1 MSRIVKVSGGDYRL
15 QVQTGG
21 NIIFDTT
28 GTIPSDTLGTVT
40 IYGNLDVKGTTTQI
54 EAANTTVTDNI
65 IKLNNGES
73 HQYVTL
79 GTAGIQID
87 RGDATHANSYKDAF
101 LVFDENVSHWDTTT
115 NTQKTGTWVAKT
127 SDNNLSAIQI
137 GTIVGNGSHGMVFD
151 LQGTNGVLSI
161 VNSVGYE
168 NRVLNDNDIPN
179 KKFIQTYIAS
189 SVSQAVISAIAYPT
203 TGTPNTKVETTNSSI
218 NFTVASDIPVTVS
231 AGGLSVNNI
240 NIVNDSITNTSTN
253 NLIIT
258 ATNNNV
264 EVNAVLNL
272 DNQAVVPAPIG
283 GATKI
288 YSQAV
293 AGPGK
298 TGLFITNVNNTDE
311 LIAKSKAILYSIL
324 L

>member
-1 MSRIVKVSGGDYRL
+1 MSRIVKVSNGDYRL
-15 QVQTGG
+15 QVQSGG

-28 GTIPSDTLGTVT
+28 GTVPTQTLGTVT

-54 EAANTTVTDNI
+54 ETTNTNVNDNI
-65 IKLNNGES
+65 IKLNSGEANT
-73 HQYVTL
+73 HITL

-87 RGDATHANSYKDAF
+87 RGDATHSNAFNDAYF
-101 LVFDENVSHWDTTT
+101 LFDETVTHWDPTS
-115 NTQKTGTWVAKT
+115 NTQKSGSWVIKT
-127 SDNNLSAIQI
+127 SDSILSAIQLN
-137 GTIVGNGSHGMVFD
+137 TIVSNGTGNLIFD
-151 LQGTNGVLSI
+151 LQGSNGVLSI

-179 KKFIQTYIAS
+179 RKYIQTYIAS

-203 TGTPNTKVETTNSSI
+203 TGTPDTRVETTASSI
-218 NFTVASDIPVTVS
+218 NFTVASDIPVTIS

-240 NIVNDSITNTSTN
+240 NIVNDTITNTSTD

-264 EVNAVLNL
+264 EINAVLNL
-272 DNQAVVPAPIG
+272 DNQAVVPAPRS

-288 YSQAV
+288 YSQST
-293 AGPGK
+293 AGAGK
-298 TGLFITNVNNTDE
+298 TGLYITNVNNSDE
-311 LIAKSKAILYSIL
+311 LIAKNRALLFSIL
-324 L
+324 F